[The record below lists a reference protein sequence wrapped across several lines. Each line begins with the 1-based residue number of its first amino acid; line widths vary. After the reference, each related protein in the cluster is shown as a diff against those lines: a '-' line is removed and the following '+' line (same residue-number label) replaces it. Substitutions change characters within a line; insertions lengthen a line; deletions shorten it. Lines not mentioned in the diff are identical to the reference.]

1 MISGTINKPD
11 GKEFAKV
18 WMAWLKSKEPTLT
31 IKENQEDKSLYFR
44 IPLNG
49 LEYIY
54 STSTN
59 WMKNNNSEFN
69 PIYSPFKFNAI
80 YSPEKGICVFHNFAK
95 NYASRNTEEKIAQEE
110 SMGFYERER
119 TVRKFNEF
127 FKQVFPPIFFTKYK
141 DKVTS
146 YENKD
151 TLDYYTDNARAAY
164 LRGEQEVSLLDEFYK
179 QLKSTDIYDHA
190 FQGICKTNTRNDYYR
205 ILIDFIMKGE
215 TEDAVKEFVEKALNA
230 CEKKTPNALTKMHHT
245 ILMYLKSAKMIQ
257 KLTKTYI
264 PTEGERLTKSMCQA
278 YNAFFKDK
286 EPPKKIKITVMGT
299 NKKRSWRYEKNNI
312 DIEGKIMTMKV
323 SPVQLAFPCQAFH
336 LYCYSSISDFTST
349 NLPVI
354 KDYNR
359 PIEIPFNDITAEDI
373 LKIEYG
379 RNIIWERPENL

>member
-18 WMAWLKSKEPTLT
+18 WMAWLKSKEPTLI

-59 WMKNNNSEFN
+59 WMKSNNSEFN

-95 NYASRNTEEKIAQEE
+95 NYANRNTEEKIAQEE

-164 LRGEQEVSLLDEFYK
+164 LRGEQEVSLLDKFYK

-245 ILMYLKSAKMIQ
+245 FLMYLKSAKMIQ
-257 KLTKTYI
+257 KLTKTYM
-264 PTEGERLTKSMCQA
+264 PTEGERMTRSMCQA
-278 YNAFFKDK
+278 YNAFFKGK
-286 EPPKKIKITVMGT
+286 EPPKKIKITVMGKNENRT
-299 NKKRSWRYEKNNI
+299 SSYEEQNI
-312 DIEGKIMTMKV
+312 DIEGKIMTMKI
-323 SPVQLAFPCQAFH
+323 PPDGLAAPWEAFRPNIYHISELTTKDFPIKKDFH
-336 LYCYSSISDFTST
+336 G
-349 NLPVI
+349 
-354 KDYNR
+354 R
-359 PIEIPFNDITAEDI
+359 IEIPLSDIHTEDI

-379 RNIIWERPENL
+379 RKTIWEKQQKK